1 MSTSI
6 SDKEGEIFAGDDSY
20 PVFPN
25 PNYVSRFYMVNADVS
40 GITQLDTDL
49 YNFCYLPA
57 NPLHFWGK
65 RDATSDGDDDPN
77 EKTQT
82 STSWTPKPTYLFNQ
96 PPCRRA
102 AAINAN
108 CYFQNTNGTFAGL
121 QPYEDAWEV
130 QQECFCRIYPYF
142 DTIFGCNE
150 CFHQH
155 GGIEGYHWF
164 PASYMSAASSS
175 YCNASPITTG
185 FYPFVTQWSKT
196 NADAKVPMTTAP
208 NVLGTETAAS
218 AYWTYA
224 TAITTTST
232 GVGRKTASV
241 PNKGFLWYLLG
252 GTMLSLLSAI

>member
-1 MSTSI
+1 MPTSTSQKS
-6 SDKEGEIFAGDDSY
+6 SDIFAGNDSY

-25 PNYVSRFYMVNADVS
+25 PNYISRFYMVSSEVS

-57 NPLHFWGK
+57 NPLHYWGK
-65 RDATSDGDDDPN
+65 RDGSSEDPDA
-77 EKTQT
+77 ETLT
-82 STSWTPKPTYLFNQ
+82 STSWKPKPTYQFDK

-108 CYFQNTNGTFAGL
+108 CYFENTNGTFSGL
-121 QPYEDAWEV
+121 QPYEDNWEI
-130 QQECFCRIYPYF
+130 QQECFCKIYPYF
-142 DTIFGCNE
+142 DSVNGCNE
-150 CFHQH
+150 CFKDH

-185 FYPFVTQWSKT
+185 FYPFVTQWSRT
-196 NADAKVPMTTAP
+196 NEAAKVPTTTAP
-208 NVLGTETAAS
+208 NILGTETAAS

-224 TAITTTST
+224 TAITTAS
-232 GVGRKTASV
+232 GVSGGGKSTASV
-241 PNKGFLWYLLG
+241 STIAVLLAFLSS
-252 GTMLSLLSAI
+252 TMLGLVATI